1 VPLSSINPLADLLGC
16 ASTSTCNLDLTL
28 GEASGDLLSSATL
41 GDLLAALAATQ
52 QPTLGDLRL
61 DLASGPEVQ
70 SLVLEAMVAH
80 LSTDILDTL
89 RLGDI
94 GTYVTITGQ
103 DITLGDLG
111 VWTRADGTEITLG
124 DIAAYLPASISLA
137 DVLFGLVPA
146 SAFPY
151 EDY

>member
-1 VPLSSINPLADLLGC
+1 MRILVTGVNGQVGHELAR
-16 ASTSTCNLDLTL
+16 
-28 GEASGDLLSSATL
+28 LLSRHDEL
-41 GDLLAALAATQ
+41 IAA
-52 QPTLGDLRL
+52 DRSVL